1 MDIIA
6 CTPLKVKGQKEKAL
20 FIINKAPA
28 QMQSFHKTKKLIRK
42 DKTNLHELNF
52 QTNAKKKPCS

>member
-20 FIINKAPA
+20 FIINKAPQDKLNA
-28 QMQSFHKTKKLIRK
+28 LSTQRKTLLVRISPIYR
-42 DKTNLHELNF
+42 
-52 QTNAKKKPCS
+52 

>member
-1 MDIIA
+1 MDIIPY
-6 CTPLKVKGQKEKAL
+6 TPLKVKGQKEKAL
-20 FIINKAPA
+20 FIINKAPCA
-28 QMQSFHKTKKLIRK
+28 NAILSQHKKLIRK

>member
-6 CTPLKVKGQKEKAL
+6 YTPLKVKGQKEKAL
-20 FIINKAPA
+20 FVVTKPLR
-28 QMQSFHKTKKLIRK
+28 QCKPFTTQKKLIRK

-52 QTNAKKKPCS
+52 QINAKKKPCS